1 MRCLYHLWLSP
12 FCRKVRLVLGEK
24 GLDFDMKVE
33 KTWERRPEFLAM
45 NPAGQVPVLV
55 ENEDIVLVDSGAI
68 CEYLEEIHPD
78 SDKPLLGR
86 DPVERAEVRRLL
98 AWFDIKFYRE
108 VTNNLVGEK
117 IQKRFLGL
125 GHPDS
130 SAIRAGHANIHTHL
144 DYIVWLTE
152 RRSWLAG
159 SSPARSLRR
168 LRRSASDSWMRPA
181 SASIGSSKS
190 RVGAVHQIGP
200 SNPSATSLGSRPLWS
215 IWACV
220 RVTAAMRRGSKA
232 NGPVLSDSS
241 EREPW
246 NSPQSTSIDRP
257 PWANSMH
264 EPVTV

>member
-24 GLDFDMKVE
+24 GLDFDMRVE

-55 ENEDIVLVDSGAI
+55 EDDGPILVDSGAI
-68 CEYLEEIHPD
+68 CEYLEEVHPD
-78 SDKPLLGR
+78 RDKPLLGG
-86 DPVERAEVRRLL
+86 DPGARAEVRRLV

-144 DYIVWLTE
+144 DYIAWLTE
-152 RRSWLAG
+152 RRTWLAG
-159 SSPARSLRR
+159 EMFSLADIAAAAHLSCLDYIGDVPWDEHEEARDWYAR
-168 LRRSASDSWMRPA
+168 M
-181 SASIGSSKS
+181 KS
-190 RVGAVHQIGP
+190 RKAF
-200 SNPSATSLGSRPLWS
+200 RPILADH
-215 IWACV
+215 IPGV
-220 RVTAAMRRGSKA
+220 
-232 NGPVLSDSS
+232 
-241 EREPW
+241 
-246 NSPQSTSIDRP
+246 P
-257 PWANSMH
+257 PPKHYAD
-264 EPVTV
+264 PDF